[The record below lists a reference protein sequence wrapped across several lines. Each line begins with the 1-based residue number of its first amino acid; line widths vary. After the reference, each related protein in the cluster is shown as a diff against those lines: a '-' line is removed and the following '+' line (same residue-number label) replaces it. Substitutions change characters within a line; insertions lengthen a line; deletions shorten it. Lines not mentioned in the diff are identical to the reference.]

1 MHQEHGDQK
10 RANGHRAIRSERPKA
25 GAFEEASDFD
35 NSEQEIQK
43 AAIWISFTMFS
54 FISIAERRYASTDV
68 IAAVIA

>member
-1 MHQEHGDQK
+1 M
-10 RANGHRAIRSERPKA
+10 RSERPKA
-25 GAFEEASDFD
+25 SVFEEASDFD